1 MAVYYVLPDK
11 WRSCDKYSMH
21 RNHIWIPLLK
31 HKGLNELFLFFLFV
45 ENCCLAKA
53 YCIAKSL

>member
-1 MAVYYVLPDK
+1 MAVYYVLPDN

-31 HKGLNELFLFFLFV
+31 HKGLNELFLFF
-45 ENCCLAKA
+45 
-53 YCIAKSL
+53 